1 MPLYQVGFVMD
12 KTSSR
17 PPLRLQEA
25 PSSEPGG
32 QLDDN
37 FGRTMK
43 YLRISL
49 TDRCNFKCNY
59 CRPEVEETKRH
70 EDLLTFEEIERIVSI
85 MAAHGVRKVRL
96 TGGEPLLRK
105 GADHLVRMISDIK
118 GIEDLA
124 ITTNAVLLSKYAVRL
139 AAAGLDRLNISLDT
153 LDPKRFK
160 ELTCGGSL
168 EDALKGIDAAVE
180 AGLKPIKLN
189 TVLIRGFNDDELHS
203 IIDYAA
209 ERNFTARFIEF
220 MPMSNGL
227 DWEKG
232 YISVDDV
239 LKMPEI
245 ASRVD
250 TDAALNR
257 HSTASVY
264 LPLKSGR
271 GEVGFIT
278 PMSNKFCNLCNRLRI
293 TADGRLRACLPA
305 DDKDADLKSALRSG
319 ASDDEL
325 LSIIKKVVS
334 LKPESGEY
342 TFDSLGRKKS
352 MVDIG
357 G

>member
-1 MPLYQVGFVMD
+1 MD
-12 KTSSR
+12 NTSSLK
-17 PPLRLQEA
+17 PSLRLEKN
-25 PSSEPGG
+25 PKSSGLPLE
-32 QLDDN
+32 DN

-49 TDRCNFKCNY
+49 TDRCNFKCTY

-70 EDLLTFEEIERIVSI
+70 EDLLTFEEIERIVSV
-85 MAAHGVRKVRL
+85 MAANGVRKVRL

-105 GADHLVRMISDIK
+105 GADHLVRMISDIN

-124 ITTNAVLLSKYAVRL
+124 ITTNAVMLSKYAVRL

-153 LDPKRFK
+153 LDPKRFS

-168 EDALKGIDAAVE
+168 KDALIGIDAAVE

-189 TVLIRGFNDDELHS
+189 TVLIKGFNDDELHK
-203 IIDYAA
+203 IIDYAS

-239 LKMPEI
+239 LKKPEI
-245 ASRVD
+245 AERVD
-250 TDAALNR
+250 TSAARNR
-257 HSTASVY
+257 QSTASVY
-264 LPLKSGR
+264 LPLKSGS

-278 PMSNKFCNLCNRLRI
+278 PMSSKFCNLCNRLRI

-305 DDKDADLKSALRSG
+305 DDKDADLKSALRAG

-325 LSIIKKVVS
+325 LAIIRKVVS
-334 LKPESGEY
+334 LKPESSEY

>member
-1 MPLYQVGFVMD
+1 MD
-12 KTSSR
+12 KTSSK
-17 PPLRLQEA
+17 PSLRLEKS
-25 PSSEPGG
+25 PSNEPGVPF
-32 QLDDN
+32 DDN

-49 TDRCNFKCNY
+49 TDRCNFKCTY
-59 CRPEVEETKRH
+59 CRPEIEETKRH
-70 EDLLTFEEIERIVSI
+70 EDLLTFEEIERIVTI
-85 MAAHGVRKVRL
+85 MATNGVRKVRL

-124 ITTNAVLLSKYAVRL
+124 ITTNAVMLSKYAVRL

-153 LDPKRFK
+153 LDPKRFS

-168 EDALKGIDAAVE
+168 KDALMGIDAAVE

-189 TVLIRGFNDDELHS
+189 TVLIKGFNDDELHS

-209 ERNFTARFIEF
+209 SMGFTARFIEF

-250 TDAALNR
+250 TSAALNR
-257 HSTASVY
+257 QNTASVY
-264 LPLKSGR
+264 LPLRSGT

-278 PMSNKFCNLCNRLRI
+278 PMSSKFCNLCNRLRI

-305 DDKDADLKSALRSG
+305 DDKDADLKGALRAG
-319 ASDDEL
+319 ASDDEIL
-325 LSIIKKVVS
+325 AIIRRVVA